1 MDRNRLLLFI
11 ALSAAILFG
20 FQILLP
26 GPRHV
31 AVQNAALTQQAPS
44 TTADTHGT
52 TGPAAPTPSHISTAP
67 SRNVPRVTISATRVQ
82 GSIALVGARLDDLL
96 LRDYH
101 ETVQKTSPLVRLLAP
116 GDDKEPSSI
125 QIGWSATD
133 GTKVPGDNTLWTSS
147 GGDVTESHPVTL
159 SWDNGQGQ
167 VFHIELSVDRN
178 FMFQLRQSIHNGGAK
193 PVSVV
198 PWQRVRR
205 DFAQPPASYGVVFE
219 GLLGV
224 ARGQDGKL
232 TTHQLAY
239 PGVKKQGTA
248 NDGTAYTSD
257 APGGWS
263 GFSDK
268 YWLTAVIPDQAI
280 SETNLWF
287 YNHDD
292 GADHYQ
298 VSYQGSAATVV
309 APGTDAAVSARLF
322 AGAKEVGL
330 LARYEKQL
338 QIPLLSYAVDWG
350 HFFFLT
356 KPFYTAIDFLYS
368 ITGNFGVAI
377 LIFTTF
383 VKLLFY
389 PLASSS
395 YRSMGKMRLLA
406 PKIQAARERYKD
418 DPAKQQT
425 AMMEVYKEEG
435 VNPAAQVGGCLP
447 MLLQIPVFFSLYKV
461 ILVTIEMRHAPF
473 FGWVR
478 DLSATD
484 PTNIFNLFGLVPFD
498 PTMISPTLHLGV
510 WPLMLGASMFF
521 QQKLNPPPPDP
532 VQARM
537 FQFMPLIFMF
547 MMGRFPAGLVIYWT
561 WNNTLT
567 IAQQWWIQKNTTLSK
582 AKA

>member
-1 MDRNRLLLFI
+1 MDRNRLLVFI
-11 ALSAAILFG
+11 AISAAILFG

-31 AVQNAALTQQAPS
+31 PVHNTITQPQPAVGSGNAGSPADATPALPATHASSAP
-44 TTADTHGT
+44 A
-52 TGPAAPTPSHISTAP
+52 
-67 SRNVPRVTISATRVQ
+67 RNVPRVTIMANRVQ
-82 GSIALVGARLDDLL
+82 GSISLVGARLDDLL

-101 ETVQKTSPLVRLLAP
+101 ETVDKTSPLVRLLAP
-116 GDDKEPSSI
+116 SDDKLPSSI

-133 GTKVPGDNTLWTSS
+133 GTKVPDDTTLWTSS
-147 GGDVTESHPVTL
+147 GGDVTDTHPVTL

-167 VFHIELSVDRN
+167 VFHIEMSVDRN
-178 FMFQLRQSIHNGGAK
+178 FMFQAHQSIHNGGAK

-198 PWQRVRR
+198 AWQRVRR
-205 DFAQPPASYGVVFE
+205 DYAQPPASYGVVFE

-224 ARGQDGKL
+224 ARGQDGKF
-232 TTHQLAY
+232 TTHDMGY
-239 PGVKKQGTA
+239 PGVKKQALA
-248 NDGTAYTSD
+248 NDGTAYTVQ

-268 YWLTAVIPDQAI
+268 YWLTAVIPDQATP
-280 SETNLWF
+280 ETNLWF

-292 GADHYQ
+292 GTDHYQ
-298 VSYQGSAATVV
+298 VSYQGKLTTV
-309 APGTDAAVSARLF
+309 APGADAAAASRLF

-330 LARYEKQL
+330 LAGYEKNL

-356 KPFYTAIDFLYS
+356 KPFYGAIHFLYS
-368 ITGNFGVAI
+368 ITGNFGIAI
-377 LIFTTF
+377 LLFTTC

-395 YRSMGKMRLLA
+395 YRSMGKMRLLG
-406 PKIQAARERYKD
+406 PKIQAARERHKD
-418 DPAKQQT
+418 DPAKQQA

-498 PTMISPTLHLGV
+498 PTTISPTLHLGV
-510 WPLMLGASMFF
+510 LPLLLGASMFF

-567 IAQQWWIQKNTTLSK
+567 IAQQWWIQKHTTLSK
-582 AKA
+582 VKA